1 MKCNL
6 YFNIFAGPSL
16 PYKLTSSAMA
26 TSPDGGGVI
35 LFGGYNRDKWV
46 REDTILE
53 LRYGSDKWTT
63 LPQKLKQ
70 PRLEHVV
77 IPIT

>member
-1 MKCNL
+1 MQFDIPTCN
-6 YFNIFAGPSL
+6 FDIFAGPSL
-16 PYKLTSSAMA
+16 PYSLSRSAMA

-35 LFGGYNRDKWV
+35 LFGGYNGDD

-53 LRYGSDKWTT
+53 LRYGSNQWIE

-70 PRLEHVV
+70 PRNEHVV
-77 IPIT
+77 IPF

>member
-1 MKCNL
+1 M
-6 YFNIFAGPSL
+6 FVGPPL
-16 PYKLTSSAMA
+16 PYSYYYSAMA

-35 LFGGYNRDKWV
+35 LFGGYNADKRSDWDKYA

-70 PRLEHVV
+70 PREAHVV